1 MEAGA
6 QIRSILGRLPAG
18 SKVRLELADG
28 QTVEGQVKGMEGDT
42 LALRNADGVSADQVT
57 DVIVVRKT
65 DGPE

>member
-1 MEAGA
+1 MEAST

-28 QTVEGQVKGMEGDT
+28 QTVEGQVKGMNGDT
-42 LALRNADGVSADQVT
+42 LAMRNADGVEADQVR
-57 DVIVVRKT
+57 DVIVIRKT